1 MTLGGRKRKQGGGQ
15 EAEEGRDGNGKRQMR
30 IFFFAPPSIFFRA
43 APVAFGG
50 SQARVRIGAV
60 AAGLRHNHSNSGS
73 TLHLQSTPQLMAL
86 PDP

>member
-73 TLHLQSTPQLMAL
+73 KLHLGPTSHHTAML
-86 PDP
+86 DP